1 MAKVKATVNGA
12 VSLVNAIA
20 NKKGATLGIS
30 LKVEVVMETSK
41 GKGITIQSENKSL
54 SSRLIN
60 KTIEK
65 IVSKKD
71 LEKNKIAITLNSE
84 IPTGYGLKSSSAI
97 SSAIALACAKI
108 FKPKWTDKQ
117 ILLAGV
123 DAKIFKPKWTDK
135 QILLAGV
142 DASIESK
149 VSITG
154 AYDDACSCYYGGFNV
169 TDNAKRNRIQ
179 FQKIPSNLTAVIFI
193 PKNRKRGKLKNL
205 KILSPIFNNAWE
217 LAKEK
222 KYWQSMTINGLATAA
237 ILDSDPK
244 IIVSLME
251 KGALGASISGNGP
264 SIAAIVKKENIENI
278 KKIFESLEG
287 RIIISKINNK
297 KAEVHEL

>member
-1 MAKVKATVNGA
+1 MAKVKATIHGA
-12 VSLVNAIA
+12 VSLVSAIA

-30 LKVEVVMETSK
+30 LKVEATIETSE
-41 GKGITIQSENKSL
+41 GKGIIIQSENKSL

-71 LEKNKIAITLNSE
+71 LEKNKITITLTSE

-97 SSAIALACAKI
+97 SSVIALACAKI
-108 FKPKWTDKQ
+108 FKPKLTDQQ

-123 DAKIFKPKWTDK
+123 E
-135 QILLAGV
+135 
-142 DASIESK
+142 ASIESK

-169 TDNAKRNRIQ
+169 TDNGKRNRMH
-179 FQKIPSNLTAVIFI
+179 FEKAPSNLIAVIFI
-193 PKNRKRGKLKNL
+193 PKNRKRGNLKKL

-217 LAKEK
+217 LAKGK
-222 KYWQSMTINGLATAA
+222 KYWESMTINGLATSS
-237 ILDSDPK
+237 ILNSDPK
-244 IIVSLME
+244 IIIDLIE
-251 KGALGASISGNGP
+251 KGALAASVSGNGP
-264 SIAAIVKKENIENI
+264 SIAAIVKKENESNV
-278 KKIFESLEG
+278 KKIFSNLEG
-287 RIIISKINNK
+287 SIIVSKINNK

>member
-1 MAKVKATVNGA
+1 MAKAKATVHGA

-20 NKKGATLGIS
+20 NQKGATLGIE
-30 LKVEVVMETSK
+30 LKVEATVETSP
-41 GKGITIQSENKSL
+41 GKGISIQSENKSL

-71 LEKNKIAITLNSE
+71 LEQNKITITLDSE

-108 FKPKWTDKQ
+108 FKPKFTDQ
-117 ILLAGV
+117 
-123 DAKIFKPKWTDK
+123 

-169 TDNAKRNRIQ
+169 TDNAKKKRIQ
-179 FQKIPSNLTAVIFI
+179 FEKGPSNLIAVIFI
-193 PKNRKRGKLKNL
+193 PKNRKRGNLKKL
-205 KILSPIFNNAWE
+205 KILSSIFENAWE
-217 LAKEK
+217 LSRKAN
-222 KYWQSMTINGLATAA
+222 YWDAMIINGLSTSS
-237 ILDSDPK
+237 ILNSEPK
-244 IIVSLME
+244 IITELIE
-251 KGALGASISGNGP
+251 KGALGASVSGNGP
-264 SIAAIVKKENIENI
+264 SIAAITKKENESNI
-278 KKIFESLEG
+278 KKVFSTLEG
-287 RIIISKINNK
+287 NIIVSKISNK
-297 KAEVHEL
+297 KAEVHEV

>member
-1 MAKVKATVNGA
+1 MVKATATVHGA

-20 NKKGATLGIS
+20 NQKGATLGIS
-30 LKVEVVMETSK
+30 LRVEATVETSP

-65 IVSKKD
+65 IVSKKELD
-71 LEKNKIAITLNSE
+71 ENKITISLSSE

-108 FKPKWTDKQ
+108 FKPKWTDQ
-117 ILLAGV
+117 
-123 DAKIFKPKWTDK
+123 

-169 TDNAKRNRIQ
+169 TDNAKKRRIH
-179 FQKIPSNLTAVIFI
+179 FEKAPLNLIAVIFI
-193 PKNRKRGKLKNL
+193 PKNRKRGNLKKLKV
-205 KILSPIFNNAWE
+205 LSSVFENAWK
-217 LAKEK
+217 LAEEA
-222 KYWQSMTINGLATAA
+222 KYWEAMNINGLATAS
-237 ILDSDPK
+237 ILNSDPK
-244 IIVSLME
+244 IITELIE
-251 KGALGASISGNGP
+251 KGALGASVSGNGP
-264 SIAAIVKKENIENI
+264 SIAAITKKENESAI
-278 KKIFESLEG
+278 KKIFSTLEG
-287 RIIISKINNK
+287 NIIISKVNNK
-297 KAEVHEL
+297 KAEIHEVQS

>member
-1 MAKVKATVNGA
+1 MAKVKATVHGA
-12 VSLVNAIA
+12 VSLVSAIA

-30 LKVEVVMETSK
+30 LKVEAIVETSE
-41 GKGITIQSENKSL
+41 GKGIVIQSENKSL

-71 LEKNKIAITLNSE
+71 LEKNKIVITLTSE

-97 SSAIALACAKI
+97 SSVVALACAKI
-108 FKPKWTDKQ
+108 FKPK
-117 ILLAGV
+117 L
-123 DAKIFKPKWTDK
+123 TDK

-142 DASIESK
+142 DASIETK

-169 TDNAKRNRIQ
+169 TDNGKRNRMQ
-179 FQKIPSNLTAVIFI
+179 FEKIPSNLSAVIFI
-193 PKNRKRGKLKNL
+193 PKNRKRGNLKRL

-217 LAKEK
+217 LANK
-222 KYWQSMTINGLATAA
+222 KMYWEAMTINGLATSS
-237 ILDSDPK
+237 ILNSDPK
-244 IIVSLME
+244 IIVDLID
-251 KGALGASISGNGP
+251 KGALGASVSGNGP
-264 SIAAIVKKENIENI
+264 SIAAIVKKENISNV
-278 KKIFESLEG
+278 KKIFSNLEG
-287 RIIISKINNK
+287 SIIVSKINNK